1 MLLPTFDGLC
11 VLSLESRRAS
21 ELATLIKTFGGR
33 PLAAPALREV
43 PLKSNRAACDFAA
56 ALERD
61 EFDIVIFLTG
71 VGVRAL
77 LEAIQPEYSRER
89 FASAIARTKTVV
101 RGPKPLA
108 VLRELRVPVWVTA
121 PEPNT
126 WHEVLTALEAR
137 RHDTPLAGSRIAVQ
151 EYGVS
156 NPELL
161 NALRAR
167 GAQVTAVPVYRWELP
182 EDLAPIQSAIGAIA
196 RGEVD
201 VAIFTSGVQVAH
213 LRAVAEQMGLQQ
225 DVHRH
230 LERSV
235 IASIGPTT
243 SGELAR
249 AGIPRDIEA
258 SHPKIGILI
267 REAAEQS
274 ADLLRAKRPSSRFH
288 DL

>member
-1 MLLPTFDGLC
+1 MPTFDGLR
-11 VLSLESRRAS
+11 VLSLESRRSS
-21 ELATLIKTFGGR
+21 EAATLIRTFGGR
-33 PLAAPALREV
+33 PLAAPAMREV
-43 PLKSNRAACDFAA
+43 PLDSNHAACDFAA
-56 ALERD
+56 ALERG

-77 LEAIQPEYSRER
+77 LDAVQPDYPRDR
-89 FASAIARTKTVV
+89 LASALARTKTVV

-108 VLRELRVPVWVTA
+108 ALRALQVPVWVTA

-126 WHEVLTALEAR
+126 WHEVVTAIDAR
-137 RHDTPLAGSRIAVQ
+137 AHERPLAGARIAVQ

-161 NALRAR
+161 DALRAR
-167 GAQVTAVPVYRWELP
+167 GAAVTAIPVYRWELP
-182 EDLAPIQSAIGAIA
+182 EDLGPMRNAIRAIA

-213 LRAVAEQMGLQQ
+213 LWTIAAQMRLEQ
-225 DVHRH
+225 DVRRQ

-249 AGIPRDIEA
+249 TGIPRDVEA
-258 SHPKIGILI
+258 SHSKIGILI
-267 REAAEQS
+267 REAAERS
-274 ADLLRAKRPSSRFH
+274 GDLLRAKRA
-288 DL
+288 

>member
-1 MLLPTFDGLC
+1 MSLPTFDGLC
-11 VLSLESRRAS
+11 VLSLESRRS
-21 ELATLIKTFGGR
+21 PELATLIKTFGGR

-43 PLKSNRAACDFAA
+43 PLDSNRAACDFAA
-56 ALERD
+56 ALERG
-61 EFDIVIFLTG
+61 EFDIVILLSG

-89 FASAIARTKTVV
+89 FASALARTKTVV

-108 VLRELRVPVWVTA
+108 VLRELQVPVWVSA

-126 WHEVLTALEAR
+126 WREVITAMEAR
-137 RHDTPLAGSRIAVQ
+137 AHERPLDAARIAIQ

-161 NALRAR
+161 DALRAR
-167 GAQVTAVPVYRWELP
+167 GAQVAAVPVYRWELP

-201 VAIFTSGVQVAH
+201 VAIFTSRVQVTH
-213 LRAVAEQMGLQQ
+213 LWKVAMEMGLQQ
-225 DVHRH
+225 DVHQQ

-243 SGELAR
+243 SAELAR
-249 AGIPRDIEA
+249 AGIPRDVEA
-258 SHPKIGILI
+258 SHPKIGILV
-267 REAAEQS
+267 REAAERS
-274 ADLLRAKRPSSRFH
+274 ADLLRAKRA
-288 DL
+288 

>member
-1 MLLPTFDGLC
+1 MALPTFGGLC
-11 VLSLESRRAS
+11 VLSLESRRRS
-21 ELATLIKTFGGR
+21 ELATLIETFGGR

-43 PLKSNRAACDFAA
+43 PLESSRAACDFAA
-56 ALERD
+56 ALERG
-61 EFDIVIFLTG
+61 EFDIAIFLTG

-89 FASAIARTKTVV
+89 FAAALARTKTVV

-108 VLRELRVPVWVTA
+108 VLRELQVPVWVTA
-121 PEPNT
+121 AEPNT
-126 WHEVLTALEAR
+126 WREVISAMDAR
-137 RHDTPLAGSRIAVQ
+137 AQERPLAGARIAVQ

-161 NALRAR
+161 DALRAR

-182 EDLAPIQSAIGAIA
+182 EDLAPIRSAIGAIA

-213 LRAVAEQMGLQQ
+213 LWKVAQEMGLQQ
-225 DVHRH
+225 DVHQQ

-243 SGELAR
+243 SGELAQ
-249 AGIPRDIEA
+249 AGIPKDIEA
-258 SHPKIGILI
+258 SHPKIGILV
-267 REAAEQS
+267 REAAERS
-274 ADLLRAKRPSSRFH
+274 ADLLRVKRQSRSH
-288 DL
+288 NL